1 MTSTTVQQT
10 VSLTAPLSGIV
21 VPLEQVPDPV
31 FAGKMVGDGIAIDP
45 TSQVLLSPCEGT
57 VSTLHPAHHAVSIT
71 TANGAEVLMH
81 IGLDTVLLK
90 GDGFTAHVTEGQQVK
105 VGEPLIE
112 FDADQVAQQARS
124 LVTMVLITNPDDF
137 SNFSFAAGKVVSNQD
152 IIIQAGSESAATQN
166 SEEAQDFT
174 AVTSELIALPNPVGL
189 HARPSANLVAL
200 AKQFSSKITISCHG
214 NAASARSVVAIMGL
228 NTKQGDEV
236 QLTAS
241 GADAEA
247 AIAAISQA
255 IKEGLGEDCQEAPL
269 ATAESLPEEQSLLAV
284 THDDP
289 NCLLGVSASPG
300 SAIGVVVQL
309 QEQTFDYPETA
320 ENSEAQVAALHDA
333 LDAVQQDLTELQ
345 QQMTQQ
351 GQADK
356 AEIFQAHQELL
367 SDPELIEQGETFIH
381 RGKSAAFAFNQAIDG
396 QVQVLK
402 QLDNPMLAGRVSDL
416 DDIRNRMLRKL
427 LGLTDDAMAMPENAI
442 IIARDLTP
450 SMTANLDPSKVI
462 GFATTEGGSSS
473 HSAILA
479 RGMGI
484 PAVAGID
491 NQAQQLADGSKVI
504 LDGDAGQLRINV
516 SDEEINNI
524 QQRQAKQAEQDQQD
538 LASAHDHAI
547 TTDDHQMEVVA
558 NIANLN
564 DAEKSVKLGGEGVG
578 LLRSEFLFLDRATA
592 PSEDEQAQQY
602 SAIVKA
608 LQGRPI
614 IIRTLDVG
622 GDKPLD
628 YMPMPAE
635 ENPFLGERGIRIGLN
650 RPSILRTQV
659 RAILRAAQ
667 GSEST
672 VRIMFPMIATLEELQ
687 AAKQVVKQEAEQLGV
702 SNYEVGIMVEVP
714 STAVMAEQFA
724 EEADFFS
731 IGTND
736 LTQYTLAMDRGHP
749 KLAAQVDGLNP
760 AVLKLI
766 EMTVQGAHK
775 AGKWVGV
782 CGGLAS
788 DPQAVPLL
796 LGLGVDELS
805 VSVPALPAIKGQIR
819 ELSLSQCQTLAQQ
832 ALKAGTATAVR
843 QLSPG
848 R

>member
-1 MTSTTVQQT
+1 M
-10 VSLTAPLSGIV
+10 SGIV

-45 TSQVLLSPCEGT
+45 TSQVLLAPCDGT
-57 VSTLHPAHHAVSIT
+57 VSTLHPAHHAVSLT
-71 TANGAEVLMH
+71 TASGAEVLMH
-81 IGLDTVLLK
+81 IGLDTVMLK
-90 GDGFTAHVTEGQQVK
+90 GEGFTPRVSQGEQVK
-105 VGEPLIE
+105 AGQPLIE

-124 LVTMVLITNPDDF
+124 LLTMVLITNHDDF
-137 SNFSFAAGKVVSNQD
+137 SNISLAAGKVVANQD
-152 IIIQAGSESAATQN
+152 VIIQAGSEAQADEATTQPQ
-166 SEEAQDFT
+166 SQTT
-174 AVTSELIALPNPVGL
+174 AESELITLPNPVGL

-200 AKQFSSKITISCHG
+200 AKQFSSKVTISCNG
-214 NAASARSVVAIMGL
+214 KSASARSVVAIMGL
-228 NTKQGDEV
+228 NTKQGDQV
-236 QLTAS
+236 QLSAT
-241 GADAEA
+241 GADAA
-247 AIAAISQA
+247 HAIEAISQA
-255 IKEGLGEDCQEAPL
+255 IKEGLGEDCQASPAAP
-269 ATAESLPEEQSLLAV
+269 AETLPEEQSLLAIK
-284 THDDP
+284 HDDD

-300 SAIGVVVQL
+300 SAIGVVTQL

-320 ENSEAQVAALHDA
+320 ADSDAEIRALSAAI
-333 LDAVQQDLTELQ
+333 DAVQQDLTELQ
-345 QQMTQQ
+345 QHMTQQ

-367 SDPELIEQGETFIH
+367 ADPELIEQGETFIH
-381 RGKSAAFAFNQAIDG
+381 RGKSAAFAFNQAIKAQIG
-396 QVQVLK
+396 VLK

-427 LGLTDDAMAMPENAI
+427 LGLADEAMALPDHAI

-450 SMTANLDPSKVI
+450 SMTANLDADKVV

-491 NQAQQLADGSKVI
+491 NRAQQLANGSKVI
-504 LDGDAGQLRINV
+504 LDGDAGHLRINV
-516 SDEEINNI
+516 TDDEISAIE
-524 QQRQAKQAEQDQQD
+524 QRQAKQAEQDKQD
-538 LASAHDHAI
+538 LAAAHDHAT
-547 TTDDHQMEVVA
+547 TTDGHQLEVVA
-558 NIANLN
+558 NIAKLA
-564 DAEKSVKLGGEGVG
+564 DAEKSVELGGEGVG

-592 PSEDEQAQQY
+592 PSEDEQAEQY
-602 SAIVKA
+602 GAIVKA
-608 LQGRPI
+608 LKGRPI

-667 GSEST
+667 GSDST
-672 VRIMFPMIATLEELQ
+672 VRIMFPMIATLEELS
-687 AAKQVVKQEAEQLGV
+687 AAKQVVKEEAEQLGV

-724 EEADFFS
+724 QEADFFS

-796 LGLGVDELS
+796 IGLGVDELS

-819 ELSLSQCQTLAQQ
+819 ELSLSQCQALAQQ
-832 ALKAGTATAVR
+832 ALSAGTATAVR